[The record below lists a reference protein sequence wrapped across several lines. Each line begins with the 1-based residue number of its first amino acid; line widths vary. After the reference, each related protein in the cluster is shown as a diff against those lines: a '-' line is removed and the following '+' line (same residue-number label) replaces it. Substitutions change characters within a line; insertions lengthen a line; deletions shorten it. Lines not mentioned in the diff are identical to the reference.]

1 MVPMFAG
8 IPFGMGFMCT
18 FISLLYVY
26 LLLLCFGSAS
36 RILLAS
42 DIYDDRIYMTDSYKS
57 YAASAN
63 AASSCSRSLLA
74 TILPVATAP
83 MFSRLGISGACSLLD
98 GLSALMSVIPF
109 VFIWK
114 GESLRSRS
122 RLLKTVNL

>member
-1 MVPMFAG
+1 
-8 IPFGMGFMCT
+8 
-18 FISLLYVY
+18 
-26 LLLLCFGSAS
+26 
-36 RILLAS
+36 
-42 DIYDDRIYMTDSYKS
+42 MTDAYKS

-74 TILPVATAP
+74 TILPLATAP
-83 MFSRLGISGACSLLD
+83 MFDHLGISGACSLLG

-122 RLLKTVNL
+122 RLLQSMK